1 MALLFVRL
9 PNYIGDAIMALP
21 ALELLD
27 SKGFELHLFGKPWG
41 NELFSVYGWPCT
53 TLPKKLKEQVLLL
66 KSMRANRLTQ
76 GLVFTNS
83 FSSALA
89 FWRAGL
95 RTTGFSKEWRS
106 LFLTKALPL
115 NTQQHQAEQYLQLA
129 RALTGSSVVL
139 PPLIAWPISSQD
151 QQVAKE
157 LLQAHNIKTPFVLVC
172 PFAGGNFQGKEKVWP
187 LFGAFVNTLIENN
200 FCVVCCPGPAEVQAA
215 YALHPEL
222 QVLPEVSLRGYMA
235 IASQAKIVVSNDSG
249 SAHLAAAAQAHVISI
264 LRWPEQL
271 STVRPLTPHST
282 IVMVPNAWPSIEQVF
297 SVMQAQL
304 SKE

>member
-21 ALELLD
+21 ALELLA
-27 SKGFELHLFGKPWG
+27 SKGFELHLFGKPWIH
-41 NELFSVYGWPCT
+41 ELFSVYGWPCT
-53 TLPKKLKEQVLLL
+53 TLPKTLKEQVRLL
-66 KSMRANRLTQ
+66 KSMRGRRLTQ

-89 FWRAGL
+89 FWWAGL
-95 RTTGFSKEWRS
+95 RTTGFAKELRNI
-106 LFLTKALPL
+106 FLNRALPL

-129 RALTGSSVVL
+129 RALAGSSADL
-139 PPLIAWPISSQD
+139 PSLIAWPISSQD
-151 QQVAKE
+151 QQAAKK
-157 LLQAHNIKTPFVLVC
+157 LLQAHSITTPFVLVC

-187 LFGAFVNTLIENN
+187 LFGAFVKTLIEHD

-215 YALHPEL
+215 YALHPKL
-222 QVLPEVSLRGYMA
+222 KVLPEVSLRGYMA

-271 STVRPLTPHST
+271 STVRPVTPHST
-282 IVMVPNAWPSIEQVF
+282 VVMVADAWPSVEQVF
-297 SVMQAQL
+297 LQLKAQL
-304 SKE
+304 DRE